1 VPFSSAMGLRLHYE
15 PSGGGSTSLILIHEL
30 GGSLRSWSEVVTT
43 LDDGFRVLRYD
54 LRGAGESEP
63 AREPFTMED
72 QANDLESL
80 IAESHLA
87 SPFLIVGAA
96 AGSAVAVIY
105 AARHQAEVSGLILC
119 PPALSVTPAR
129 RRYLNERSAMAARA
143 GMQAIVDQ
151 TLEKSFPPSVIRDR
165 DRYQAYRARFLENDP
180 VSYALANHALAE
192 SAADTLASAVRC
204 PSLLLAGKHDS
215 LRPPDH
221 VREVAAGF
229 PNASVEELDS
239 AHIMSQQAP
248 VELARR
254 IIRFRDETIGGGR
267 SAAHD

>member
-1 VPFSSAMGLRLHYE
+1 VPFSSTRGLRLHYE
-15 PSGGGSTSLILIHEL
+15 LSGRGSTSLILIHEL
-30 GGSLRSWSEVVTT
+30 GGSLLSWNEVVTT
-43 LDDGFRVLRYD
+43 LDGDFRVLRYD
-54 LRGAGESEP
+54 LRGAGESDP
-63 AREPFTMED
+63 VGEPFTMED
-72 QANDLESL
+72 QADDLERL
-80 IAESHLA
+80 IAESHLV

-105 AARHQAEVSGLILC
+105 AVRHPVEVSGLILC
-119 PPALSVTPAR
+119 PPALSVTAER
-129 RRYLNERSAMAARA
+129 RRYLNERSALAARE

-165 DRYQAYRARFLENDP
+165 ARYQAYRARFLENDP
-180 VSYALANHALAE
+180 VSYALANQALVESTADALA
-192 SAADTLASAVRC
+192 SSVRC

-221 VREVAAGF
+221 VRGVAAAF
-229 PNASVEELDS
+229 SDATMDELDS